1 MSESRVFPEEGAR
14 TAPAPPAAAV
24 TGACDALAGLGAVL
38 GALCMAAMFL
48 LIFGEVLSRAFL
60 GRSIHFSWEYAGYSI
75 GAVVFLAAATTL
87 RRGVHVR
94 LTLLIDNLPARLRA
108 AGEVL
113 ATLVALAIMLVVTS
127 ALFTMVATAW
137 TSGATSPTYMR
148 TPLYIP
154 QGLMLLGLVMLDLQ
168 LVGRLLLILLGQ
180 PTETKVSTLTA
191 DH

>member
-1 MSESRVFPEEGAR
+1 MSEPRVLETQGAR
-14 TAPAPPAAAV
+14 AAPSSAAVAV
-24 TGACDALAGLGAVL
+24 TGACDFLAGVGAVL

-75 GAVVFLAAATTL
+75 GAVVFLASATAL

-94 LTLLIDNLPARLRA
+94 LTLLIDNLPRRLRA
-108 AGEVL
+108 VGEAV
-113 ATLVALAIMLVVTS
+113 ATLIALAIMLVVTS
-127 ALFTMVATAW
+127 ALFTMVSTAW
-137 TSGATSPTYMR
+137 VSGAASPTYMR

-168 LVGRLLLILLGQ
+168 LVGRLFLILLGQ
-180 PTETKVSTLTA
+180 PTETKVSTLMA